1 MEKEAKM
8 FLLQKAWSCAKELQ
22 QVDCCR
28 KTNTTSISKLLYFVA
43 LVLKISDNSQI

>member
-22 QVDCCR
+22 QADCCR
-28 KTNTTSISKLLYFVA
+28 KINTSTSKLLYVVT
-43 LVLKISDNSQI
+43 LV